1 MRHSG
6 TASAS
11 FYYFYPILWAL
22 RKCLWHDHYNWA
34 MTYQSV
40 LKAEFLIMFITHLS
54 SCHFHILKC
63 SSTVFQKICAFTLN
77 QTHNWPLVKSIQ
89 ITHNYSVAWL
99 FHDRHGARGWIR
111 WQSQTC
117 RFKIRLDLNPENLF
131 PRMALPNN
139 WNHFLYSGYTSNLD
153 E

>member
-99 FHDRHGARGWIR
+99 FHDRHGDEYGGRARHAG
-111 WQSQTC
+111 S
-117 RFKIRLDLNPENLF
+117 RLDLISIPKICFQEWLF
-131 PRMALPNN
+131 PTTET
-139 WNHFLYSGYTSNLD
+139 TSFIAAIHQT
-153 E
+153 